1 MKHAIIMGS
10 LVLDITPTLRSPEVR
25 AVEDIFVQGKVTEL
39 GNVAFYMGG
48 CVGNTGLAL
57 HKLGVPVTLCGK
69 VGEDFAGNAIELLAG
84 REGAPLRL
92 SRVPGVPTTVS
103 VAVTPPG
110 LDKITL
116 FLRGASQE
124 YDSADAEGLPEADL
138 FHFGYPVTMKWLYA
152 NGGEELVQ
160 LYRRVR
166 ATGMTASLD
175 TALPRPDSEPG
186 QVNWRPIL
194 ERVLPEVDIFVPSFE
209 ECLFMLDRDAY
220 CARFR
225 EAAGRDIIDSL
236 DWEEVRGIAGTF
248 LSMGAKV
255 VLLKLGSC
263 GMYLRTAD
271 EAVLAKGG
279 RALKDYAADWSDREL
294 WIFPNTV
301 ERIVSTTGAGDVG
314 IAGFLATLLRG
325 GQPVRALQVAATASS
340 LCIQSADSTSLLRP
354 WEELAD
360 CGVTARRTVN
370 RALPAGQWRAEAE
383 GLFRGSLDRDF

>member
-1 MKHAIIMGS
+1 MKRAIVMGS
-10 LVLDITPTLRSPEVR
+10 LVLDITPSLRSPEVR

-57 HKLGVPVTLCGK
+57 HKLGVPTTLCGK

-84 REGAPLRL
+84 RAGAAFHL

-138 FHFGYPVTMKWLYA
+138 FHFGYPVTMKRLYE
-152 NGGEELVQ
+152 NGGEELVR

-166 ATGMTASLD
+166 ATGMTTSLD

-194 ERVLPEVDIFVPSFE
+194 KRVLPHVDIFVPSFE
-209 ECLFMLDRDAY
+209 ECLFMLDRSAY
-220 CARFR
+220 CERFR

-236 DWEEVRGIAGTF
+236 RWEEVREIAGTF

-271 EAVLAKGG
+271 AAVLAEGG
-279 RALKDYAADWSDREL
+279 RALRDCAEDWGGREL
-294 WIFPNTV
+294 WICPNTV

-325 GQPVRALQVAATASS
+325 GRPVQALRVAATAAS
-340 LCIQSADSTSLLRP
+340 LCIQSADSTSLLLP
-354 WEELAD
+354 WEEVAAL
-360 CGVTARRTVN
+360 GEGARRTVKCP
-370 RALPAGQWRAEAE
+370 LPADCWRAVEP

>member
-1 MKHAIIMGS
+1 MKQAIVMGS
-10 LVLDITPTLRSPEVR
+10 LVLDITPSLRSPEVR

-57 HKLGVPVTLCGK
+57 HKLGVPTTLCGK
-69 VGEDFAGNAIELLAG
+69 VGEDFAGNAIELLAS
-84 REGAPLRL
+84 RAGADFRL

-124 YDSADAEGLPEADL
+124 YDASDAENLPQADL
-138 FHFGYPVTMKWLYA
+138 FHFGYPVTMKRLYE
-152 NGGEELVQ
+152 NGGEELVR

-209 ECLFMLDRDAY
+209 ECLFMLDRDDY

-225 EAAGRDIIDSL
+225 EAAGRDIIESL
-236 DWEEVRGIAGTF
+236 RWEEVREIAGTF
-248 LSMGAKV
+248 LAMGAKV

-263 GMYLRTAD
+263 GMYLRTAE
-271 EAVLAKGG
+271 EAALAEGG
-279 RALKDYAADWSDREL
+279 RALRDCAKDWSGREL
-294 WIFPNTV
+294 WICPNTV

-325 GQPVRALQVAATASS
+325 GGPVQALQIASTASS

-354 WEELAD
+354 WEELAA
-360 CGVTARRTVN
+360 CGVAARRTVN
-370 RALPAGQWRAEAE
+370 RALPAAQWRAEAE
-383 GLFRGSLDRDF
+383 GLFQGSLDRDF